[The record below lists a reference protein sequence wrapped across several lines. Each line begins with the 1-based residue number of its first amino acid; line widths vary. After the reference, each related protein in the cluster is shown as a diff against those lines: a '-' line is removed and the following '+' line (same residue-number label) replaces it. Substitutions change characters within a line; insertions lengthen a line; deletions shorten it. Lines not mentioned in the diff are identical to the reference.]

1 MSRPLETPAYRTP
14 ARGET
19 QHTAFATI
27 ESPPDCERCPE
38 HPAAPGRYAVLWSS
52 TTTGLL
58 QVCGVCL
65 PGAVEVALADTAPA
79 PVAGRGVRVRV
90 EEWVAPVA
98 VVA

>member
-1 MSRPLETPAYRTP
+1 MATAYAHRTLP
-14 ARGET
+14 RGET
-19 QHTAFATI
+19 QHTTFATS

-38 HPAAPGRYAVLWSS
+38 HPAAPGRYAVLWNPLA
-52 TTTGLL
+52 TDGLL
-58 QVCGVCL
+58 EVCGACL
-65 PGAVEVALADTAPA
+65 DGAVAAALADSAPL